1 MRMTQVLGTLW
12 VYGYLCDLRLLSM
25 PVLKTLSLTIWQKST
40 HDLLSSTGLKKMEK
54 EVEIIFNDIFPEED
68 LDTFRR

>member
-1 MRMTQVLGTLW
+1 
-12 VYGYLCDLRLLSM
+12 M